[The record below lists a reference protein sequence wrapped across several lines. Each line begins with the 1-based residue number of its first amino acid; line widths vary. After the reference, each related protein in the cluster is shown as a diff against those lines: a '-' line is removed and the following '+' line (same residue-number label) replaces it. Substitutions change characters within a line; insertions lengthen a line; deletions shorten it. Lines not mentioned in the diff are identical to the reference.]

1 MNEQNGN
8 QDLFDLYALDGELA
22 VEELPQGNALGSF
35 STATSAACASCPVS
49 SASSATTASSYG

>member
-1 MNEQNGN
+1 MNELHDN
-8 QDLFDLYALDGELA
+8 QDLFDLYALEGDLS

-35 STATSAACASCPVS
+35 STATSAASLSCPAS